1 MVGRRIAPCCIA
13 VILGVSACAQRDA
26 SSFKPGLSR
35 EEVIKLAGQPEL
47 TVTDAAD
54 MNLYLFHARCPSK
67 DDSKQV
73 IVYKRWLRSDL
84 AIAFDGRDQVVCA
97 WYADVTE
104 IVR

>member
-1 MVGRRIAPCCIA
+1 MVGRIGACCVA
-13 VILGVSACAQRDA
+13 VMLGISACAQRDA
-26 SSFKPGLSR
+26 SSFRPGVSR
-35 EEVIKLAGQPEL
+35 EEVVKLAGQPDL
-47 TVTDAAD
+47 TLTNATD

-73 IVYKRWLRSDL
+73 LVYKRWFRSDL
-84 AIAFDGRDQVVCA
+84 AIAFDGREQVVCA